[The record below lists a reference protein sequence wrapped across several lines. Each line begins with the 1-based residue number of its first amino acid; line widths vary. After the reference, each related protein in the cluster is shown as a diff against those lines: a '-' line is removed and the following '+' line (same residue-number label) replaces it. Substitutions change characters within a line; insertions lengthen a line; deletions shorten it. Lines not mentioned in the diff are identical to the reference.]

1 MNPTLFHIIEVIF
14 VESFNNFFFYEINKK
29 NYLVFNASSTN
40 DDASNQMYDSSL
52 GVVLNV
58 DNLDIDTGEN
68 KYKRR
73 PLFEWLARW
82 LKSRQIANRRLFR
95 MTRQK
100 KIMFIIIIIFISLF
114 TLIIIFSRLG
124 SLNTENDPA
133 LDPMNNP
140 NIRVE

>member
-1 MNPTLFHIIEVIF
+1 MRKKIKSPALANE
-14 VESFNNFFFYEINKK
+14 FNSISHNRI
-29 NYLVFNASSTN
+29 FNASSTN